1 MADTIDPR
9 KIDRAVKAL
18 RRAGFELEGE
28 PSATKS
34 GTVTF
39 KAKVA
44 E

>member
-18 RRAGFELEGE
+18 RRAGFEVEVSE
-28 PSATKS
+28 SKS

-39 KAKVA
+39 KAKA
-44 E
+44 SE

>member
-28 PSATKS
+28 PTATKA

-39 KAKVA
+39 KLKVS

>member
-1 MADTIDPR
+1 MAENIDPR

-18 RRAGFELEGE
+18 RRAGFELESE
-28 PSATKS
+28 PSETKS